1 MKFQVIGK
9 NIELTD
15 AIKGH
20 LDNKINKI
28 FPNAD
33 ESTGVRIS
41 LCVEK
46 HRHIANVTI
55 KTNGV
60 TLHACD
66 ETEDLYTSM
75 DSVLKK
81 IEKHLK
87 KHKTRAQD
95 IKIKRGFETK
105 KELITNI

>member
-9 NIELTD
+9 NVELTD
-15 AIKGH
+15 AIKSH

-33 ESTGVRIS
+33 ESTDVRIS

-46 HRHIANVTI
+46 YRHIADVTVKI
-55 KTNGV
+55 NGA
-60 TLHACD
+60 TLHTGD

-81 IEKHLK
+81 
-87 KHKTRAQD
+87 TR
-95 IKIKRGFETK
+95 
-105 KELITNI
+105 NI

>member
-46 HRHIANVTI
+46 HRHIAELLLKQMGLRCMHAMRQ
-55 KTNGV
+55 KTSIHRWTV
-60 TLHACD
+60 
-66 ETEDLYTSM
+66 
-75 DSVLKK
+75 
-81 IEKHLK
+81 
-87 KHKTRAQD
+87 
-95 IKIKRGFETK
+95 F
-105 KELITNI
+105 

>member
-9 NIELTD
+9 NIKLTD

-33 ESTGVRIS
+33 ERTDVRIS

-46 HRHIANVTI
+46 YRHIADATV

-60 TLHACD
+60 TLHAGD
-66 ETEDLYTSM
+66 ETKDLYTSM

-81 IEKHLK
+81 IEKHVK
-87 KHKTRAQD
+87 KHKARAQD
-95 IKIKRGFETK
+95 LKIKSGFEIK
-105 KELITNI
+105 KMSTG

>member
-9 NIELTD
+9 NIKLTD

-28 FPNAD
+28 FPNED

-46 HRHIANVTI
+46 HRHIADVTI

-75 DSVLKK
+75 DRVLKK
-81 IEKHLK
+81 IKKHLK

-95 IKIKRGFETK
+95 LKIKSGFEIK
-105 KELITNI
+105 KIPSD

>member
-9 NIELTD
+9 NIKLTD

-41 LCVEK
+41 LCV
-46 HRHIANVTI
+46 
-55 KTNGV
+55 
-60 TLHACD
+60 
-66 ETEDLYTSM
+66 
-75 DSVLKK
+75 KK
-81 IEKHLK
+81 IAILLTLLLK
-87 KHKTRAQD
+87 QMGLRCMHAMRQKTSIHRWTV
-95 IKIKRGFETK
+95 F
-105 KELITNI
+105 

>member
-9 NIELTD
+9 NVELTD
-15 AIKGH
+15 AIKSH

-28 FPNAD
+28 FQNAD
-33 ESTGVRIS
+33 ESTDVRIS
-41 LCVEK
+41 LCVKK
-46 HRHIANVTI
+46 HRYIADVTV

-60 TLHACD
+60 TLHAGD

-87 KHKTRAQD
+87 KYKARAQD
-95 IKIKRGFETK
+95 LKIKSGFEIK
-105 KELITNI
+105 KMSAG

>member
-33 ESTGVRIS
+33 ESTGARIS

-46 HRHIANVTI
+46 HRLIAHVTI

-87 KHKTRAQD
+87 KHKARAHD
-95 IKIKRGFETK
+95 LKIKSGFETRK
-105 KELITNI
+105 MSAD